1 MPTATI
7 EIVEGFAF
15 CPDPRCPGYE
25 QVATAV
31 RVTRTAWSYIEL
43 GGDLP
48 GDERSMEYES
58 FPLEAGEEPPDCP
71 RCGQRM
77 EATTQKRPEYA
88 RVSGQDPLRL
98 LSLDQ
103 DTIRR
108 TMQADQSGQAVEL
121 ANLRTELANMRA
133 DMMAMVLAERGGA
146 APPAAFNPA
155 PGPPAADETIESPV
169 GEPLAG
175 GHPDDPPV
183 KRGPGRPR
191 KNPAP

>member
-1 MPTATI
+1 MPTAITEVI
-7 EIVEGFAF
+7 EGYAF

-25 QVATAV
+25 QVAAAV

-48 GDERSMEYES
+48 GDERSMTYES
-58 FPLEAGEEPPDCP
+58 FPLEEGEQPPDCP
-71 RCGQRM
+71 RCGTQM

-98 LSLDQ
+98 LALDQ

-108 TMQADQSGQAVEL
+108 SMQADQSGQAVEL
-121 ANLRTELANMRA
+121 ANLRTQLAEMRA
-133 DMMAMVLAERGGA
+133 EMMGMVLEARTGMANPMGGTPAQPPVAAAEVPEA
-146 APPAAFNPA
+146 QVE
-155 PGPPAADETIESPV
+155 AD
-169 GEPLAG
+169 GQAG
-175 GHPDDPPV
+175 GSIGPV

-191 KNPAP
+191 KDS